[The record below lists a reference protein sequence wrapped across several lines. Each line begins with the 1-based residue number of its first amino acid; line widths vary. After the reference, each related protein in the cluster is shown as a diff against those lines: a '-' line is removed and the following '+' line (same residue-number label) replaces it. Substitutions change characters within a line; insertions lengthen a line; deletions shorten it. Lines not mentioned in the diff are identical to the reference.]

1 MPPKNQTL
9 ALQLLVKLQGIQA
22 QIRDIE
28 KSMNTIP
35 QHIKAIEAETARYE
49 DEIEQNLKLEQS
61 LESQMRSYENDI
73 EDRGTKLKKY
83 QAQLLTVKTNIEYAA
98 MLRQIDGL
106 KRMNEE
112 TGEQIFHVEEEVERL
127 RESRAE
133 KEETY
138 RQVKGDNDKKIE
150 QYTRDLEKTEKEIEK
165 LKQRA
170 KRLRSK
176 VSARLL
182 ARFERI
188 AEARDGMAVV
198 LANGGICQG
207 CYTSIR
213 PQIFDEIRRGGTIV
227 QCESCSRILFYDVQH
242 EEKRSR

>member
-1 MPPKNQTL
+1 VPPKNQ
-9 ALQLLVKLQGIQA
+9 AAELQLLVKLQGIQA
-22 QIRDIE
+22 QIRGIE

-35 QHIKAIEAETARYE
+35 QQIEMIEAETARNE
-49 DEIEQNLKLEQS
+49 EEIEQSLKLEQS
-61 LESQMRSYENDI
+61 LESQKRSYENDI

-112 TGEQIFHVEEEVERL
+112 TVEQIFHVEEEMERL
-127 RESRAE
+127 REGRAE

-138 RQVKGDNDKKIE
+138 KQIKEENDKKIE
-150 QYTRDLEKTEKEIEK
+150 QHTRKLEKTESEIEK
-165 LKQRA
+165 LNRRA
-170 KRLRSK
+170 KRLRSR

-182 ARFERI
+182 SRFERI
-188 AEARDGMAVV
+188 AAARDGMAVV

-213 PQIFDEIRRGGTIV
+213 PQVFDEIRRGGTIV
-227 QCESCSRILFYDVQH
+227 QCESCSRILFYDVKQ
-242 EEKRSR
+242 EAKKP

>member
-1 MPPKNQTL
+1 VPPRDQS
-9 ALQLLVKLQGIQA
+9 AELQQLVKLQGVQA

-28 KSMNTIP
+28 KAMNSVP
-35 QHIKAIEAETARYE
+35 QHIEMIEAETARNE
-49 DEIEQNLKLEQS
+49 EEIEQSVKLEQS
-61 LESQMRSYENDI
+61 LESQKRSYENDI
-73 EDRGTKLKKY
+73 EDRITKLKKY

-106 KRMNEE
+106 KRMSEE
-112 TGEQIFHVEEEVERL
+112 TVEQIFHVEEEMERL
-127 RESRAE
+127 RESRTE

-138 RQVKGDNDKKIE
+138 KQIKGENDKKIE
-150 QYTRDLEKTEKEIEK
+150 QHTRELEKTEKAIEK
-165 LKQRA
+165 LKKRA
-170 KRLRSK
+170 NRLRSK
-176 VSARLL
+176 VSSRLL

-213 PQIFDEIRRGGTIV
+213 PQVFDEIRRGGTIV
-227 QCESCSRILFYDVQH
+227 QCESCSRILFYDVQQA
-242 EEKRSR
+242 EKESQ

>member
-28 KSMNTIP
+28 KSMNAIP
-35 QHIKAIEAETARYE
+35 QHIKTIEAETARYE

-127 RESRAE
+127 RESRTE

-138 RQVKGDNDKKIE
+138 KQVKGDNDKKIE
-150 QYTRDLEKTEKEIEK
+150 QYTRELEKTEKEIEK

-176 VSARLL
+176 VSSRLL

-188 AEARDGMAVV
+188 AEARDGVAVV
-198 LANGGICQG
+198 LANGGVCQG

-213 PQIFDEIRRGGTIV
+213 PQVFDEIRRGGTIV
-227 QCESCSRILFYDVQH
+227 QCESCSRILFYDMQQ
-242 EEKRSR
+242 EAKKSR